1 MPPKSSNNAARR
13 KRLSDLAEDVVSSPR
28 RLAAR
33 AAKAYSPLSP
43 SRRSKRRK
51 KNKPKRYQSSPD
63 EDEEQKLDDA
73 SPPQPARR
81 SSGARAGRD
90 PPPPSSSSS
99 SSSTTSSRGKLPPL
113 DSKSSDSQQSKD
125 LLVQEDEVAGTQVNV
140 PMREVGGGIVLDA
153 DEPAP
158 DLQQIGYETSSIS
171 DNEDLLTPRPPC
183 PRRQSLLSRRESSR
197 RESSRRESSRRE
209 SEDDHSSTGSSG
221 DNDYLMYS
229 DAAGNIPWLDRFKV
243 SHCWYAHDSWTPHQL
258 SPTYLC
264 HHSTILCIV
273 LATAPSDI
281 LLERRR

>member
-1 MPPKSSNNAARR
+1 MPPKRSNKAARR

-63 EDEEQKLDDA
+63 EDEEQELDDA
-73 SPPQPARR
+73 SPPQPVRR

-90 PPPPSSSSS
+90 PPPPSSSSSS

-197 RESSRRESSRRE
+197 RESSRRES
-209 SEDDHSSTGSSG
+209 EDDHSSTGSSG

-243 SHCWYAHDSWTPHQL
+243 SHCWYAHDRQVPHQL